1 MIVGDQ
7 GVKKAGIIAA
17 FLLPSLLPLAA
28 FTLGPMA
35 ASFGISFL
43 DWNLLTSPDWIGLD
57 NYRELL
63 GDEDFWAAVRHTFQ
77 FLGMYLPLVFV
88 GGLGL
93 ALALNKGVK
102 AIGFF
107 RALYFMPVV
116 TSWVVVALMWKWLL
130 NPRSGM
136 VNTALGWIGIDGP
149 GWWTDPSWAMPAV
162 VLASA
167 WKDLGF
173 VMVIFL
179 AGLQAIPEDYY
190 EAALVDGA
198 GWWARFRHVTLPL
211 LSPASFF
218 VLTISLINGFQVFDQ
233 VFVMTGGGPAG
244 STTVVVEQIYT
255 NAFRYSRMGYAAAMS
270 WVLFLIVITVTA
282 LQFRAQDRWVHYA

>member
-7 GVKKAGIIAA
+7 GPKKALTIAG
-17 FLLPSLLPLAA
+17 FLLPSLLPLAL

-35 ASFGISFL
+35 ASLGISFL
-43 DWNLLTSPDWIGLD
+43 DWDLLTSPEWLGIA

-63 GDEDFWAAVRHTFQ
+63 GDQDFWDAVGHTFW
-77 FLGMYLPLVFV
+77 FLALYLPLVV
-88 GGLGL
+88 TGGLGI
-93 ALALNKGVK
+93 AIALNTGVR
-102 AIGFF
+102 AIGVL
-107 RALYFMPVV
+107 RSMYFLPVV

-130 NPRSGM
+130 NPSSGL
-136 VNTALGWIGIDGP
+136 VNTVLGFVGIQGP
-149 GWWTDPSWAMPAV
+149 GWWTDPAWAMPAV
-162 VLASA
+162 VIATA

-198 GWWARFRHVTLPL
+198 GAWARFRYITLPL
-211 LSPASFF
+211 LSPSTFF

-244 STTVVVEQIYT
+244 STTVLVEQIYT
-255 NAFRYSRMGYAAAMS
+255 HAFRYSQMGYAAAMS
-270 WVLFLIVITVTA
+270 WMLFAIIIAVTA
-282 LQFRAQDRWVHYA
+282 LQFRAQDRWVHYG

>member
-7 GVKKAGIIAA
+7 GMKKAGIIAA

-88 GGLGL
+88 GGMGL
-93 ALALNKGVK
+93 ALALNKGVR

-116 TSWVVVALMWKWLL
+116 SSWVVVALMWKWLL

-136 VNTALGWIGIDGP
+136 VNAALGAIGIDGP

-198 GWWARFRHVTLPL
+198 GCWARFRHVTLPL

-282 LQFRAQDRWVHYA
+282 VQFRAQDRWVHYA

>member
-1 MIVGDQ
+1 MIVGDR
-7 GVKKAGIIAA
+7 GAKKVGIIAA
-17 FLLPSLLPLAA
+17 FLLPSLLPLML
-28 FTLGPMA
+28 FTLGPML
-35 ASFGISFL
+35 ASMGISL
-43 DWNLLTSPDWIGLD
+43 LEWNLLTSPEFAGLD
-57 NYRELL
+57 NYARLL
-63 GDEDFWAAVRHTFQ
+63 GDGDFWAAVGHTFQ

-88 GGLGL
+88 GGLVIALGL
-93 ALALNKGVK
+93 NRGVR
-102 AIGFF
+102 AIGVL
-107 RALYFMPVV
+107 RSLYFLPVV

-130 NPRSGM
+130 NPSSGM
-136 VNTALGWIGIDGP
+136 VNTVLGLVGIDGP

-179 AGLQAIPEDYY
+179 AGLQSIPQDYY

-198 GWWARFRHVTLPL
+198 GAWSRFRHVTLPL

-244 STTVVVEQIYT
+244 ATTVIVERIYT
-255 NAFRYSRMGYAAAMS
+255 SAFRYSEMGYAAAMS
-270 WVLFLIVITVTA
+270 WALFLIVIAVTA
-282 LQFRAQDRWVHYA
+282 FQFRYQDQWVHYA

>member
-7 GVKKAGIIAA
+7 GMKKAGIIAA

-88 GGLGL
+88 GGMGL
-93 ALALNKGVK
+93 ALALNKGVR

-116 TSWVVVALMWKWLL
+116 SSWVVVALMWKWLL

-136 VNTALGWIGIDGP
+136 VNAALGAIGIDGP

-233 VFVMTGGGPAG
+233 VFFMTGGGPAG

-282 LQFRAQDRWVHYA
+282 VQFRAQDRWVHYA

>member
-7 GVKKAGIIAA
+7 GMKKAGIIAA

-88 GGLGL
+88 GGMGL
-93 ALALNKGVK
+93 ALALNKGVR

-116 TSWVVVALMWKWLL
+116 SSWVVVALMWKWLL

-136 VNTALGWIGIDGP
+136 VNAALGAIGIDGP

-282 LQFRAQDRWVHYA
+282 VQFRAQDRWVHYA

>member
-1 MIVGDQ
+1 MIVGDR
-7 GVKKAGIIAA
+7 GPRKAVTIAA
-17 FLLPSLLPLAA
+17 FLLPSLLPLTL
-28 FTLGPMA
+28 FTLGPMM
-35 ASFGISFL
+35 ASMGISL
-43 DWNLLTSPDWIGLD
+43 LEWNLLTSPEFAGVD
-57 NYRELL
+57 NYVRLL
-63 GDEDFWAAVRHTFQ
+63 GDSEFWAAVGHTFQ

-88 GGLGL
+88 GGLGI
-93 ALALNKGVK
+93 ALGLNGGVRG
-102 AIGFF
+102 IGIL
-107 RALYFMPVV
+107 RSLYFLPVV

-130 NPRSGM
+130 NPGSGV
-136 VNTALGWIGIDGP
+136 VNTVLGLVGISGP

-179 AGLQAIPEDYY
+179 AGLQAIPQEYY
-190 EAALVDGA
+190 EASLVDGA

-218 VLTISLINGFQVFDQ
+218 VLAISLINGFQVFDQ

-244 STTVVVEQIYT
+244 ATTVIVERIYAS
-255 NAFRYSRMGYAAAMS
+255 AFRYSEMGYAAAMS
-270 WVLFLIVITVTA
+270 WVLFLVVIAVTA
-282 LQFRAQDRWVHYA
+282 AQFRYQDRWVHYA